1 MTEQP
6 PFEHQK
12 WVYEQNR
19 QDAHRAHDAS
29 TEFWHR
35 VNDAA
40 LENANL
46 ALRTAVL
53 INGGAAIAILTFVGG
68 MAAKDKVGVA
78 QVTAMAGS
86 ILWFAFG
93 VAFAALAMLFAYF
106 TNYSVVA
113 VENSK
118 IKIWEH
124 PYIQPGPRTKWL
136 FRLSK
141 SIHFLAVLFGFTSL
155 VLFVVGMFAVW
166 NSLVSLALSH

>member
-12 WVYEQNR
+12 WIHELNR

-29 TEFWHR
+29 TDFWHK

-53 INGGAAIAILTFVGG
+53 INGGAAIAVLTFVGG
-68 MAAKDKVGVA
+68 MAAKDKFGAA
-78 QVTAMAGS
+78 QITAIAGS
-86 ILWFAFG
+86 ILWFACG
-93 VAFAALAMLFAYF
+93 VAIAGLSMFLAYL
-106 TNYSVVA
+106 TNYSIVA
-113 VENSK
+113 VETSK
-118 IKIWEH
+118 VKVWDH
-124 PYIQPGPRTKWL
+124 PFIQPGPRTKWL
-136 FRLSK
+136 FWVAK
-141 SIHFLAVLFGFTSL
+141 SIHGLALFFGLASL

-166 NSLVSLALSH
+166 HSLVKLA